1 MLQAFE
7 QFLSDKERIPKK
19 NAPYYIKWVSD
30 CYRYFDKPQT
40 QLLTNEQSAEF
51 LSRLAKKHEDWKV
64 QQADRALKLYGYF
77 LTRKQRS
84 EDGPSVD
91 NQGNWE
97 EIEEKIRQALR
108 LRHRSYSTEKTYV
121 LWLRQFQGFV
131 NGKHLS
137 SLDGKD
143 LQDFLSYLAV
153 ERKVSASTQ
162 NQALNAIVFLYRH
175 VFDKDIEGEISA
187 VRAKQKRRLPVVLT
201 VEEVDKILLRMSGV
215 SRLMAR
221 LIYGCG
227 LRMQECLQLRI
238 KDIDFEQGVIV
249 IRSGKGD
256 KDRRTVLPKAVR
268 EDLAKHLIDIKVTY
282 EKDRKEQVNGVQ
294 LPGALERK
302 YPNAGKEWGWFWLF
316 PSQTLSVDP
325 RTNVVRR
332 HHVYHDALQRA
343 FKVAVM
349 KVGVTKQASVH
360 TLRHSFA
367 THLLENGND
376 IRTIQELLGHT
387 SIQTTM
393 VYTHVAT
400 KNILGVRS
408 PLDK

>member
-7 QFLSDKERIPKK
+7 QFLMDKEGVPKK
-19 NAPYYIKWVSD
+19 NAPYYVKWVSD
-30 CYRYFDKPQT
+30 CYRFVDKPET
-40 QLLTNEQSAEF
+40 QSLTNEQTAEF
-51 LSRLAKKHEDWKV
+51 LIRLTKKLEDWQV
-64 QQADRALKLYGYF
+64 QQADRALRSYGYF

-84 EDGPSVD
+84 EGEPSVN
-91 NQGNWE
+91 NQGDWK
-97 EIEEKIRQALR
+97 EIEEKMRQALR
-108 LRHRSYSTEKTYV
+108 LRHRSYSTEQTYIQ
-121 LWLRQFQGFV
+121 WLRQFHGFLD
-131 NGKHLS
+131 GKHHN
-137 SLDGKD
+137 SLEGKD
-143 LQDFLSYLAV
+143 LQNFLSYLAV

-175 VFDKDIEGEISA
+175 VFDKNIEGEINA
-187 VRAKQKRRLPVVLT
+187 VRAKQKRRLPVVLS
-201 VEEVDKILLRMSGV
+201 VKEVDKIVSGMSGLN
-215 SRLMAR
+215 RLMVR

-227 LRMQECLQLRI
+227 LRLQECLQLRI
-238 KDIDFEQGVIV
+238 KDVDFEQGVVV

-256 KDRRTVLPKAVR
+256 KDRRTVLPEAVR
-268 EDLAKHLIDIKVTY
+268 EELAKHLTGIKVIY
-282 EKDRKEQVNGVQ
+282 EKDRKENLNGVQ

-316 PSQTLSVDP
+316 PSQTVSIDP
-325 RTNVVRR
+325 RTNIVRR
-332 HHVYHDALQRA
+332 HHVYYDALQRA

-349 KVGVTKQASVH
+349 KAGITKQASVH

-367 THLLENGND
+367 THLLENGYD

-387 SIQTTM
+387 NLQTTM
-393 VYTHVAT
+393 IYTHVAT

>member
-7 QFLSDKERIPKK
+7 QFLSDKERVPQK
-19 NAPYYIKWVSD
+19 NAPYYVKWVSD
-30 CYRYFDKPQT
+30 CYLYFDKPET
-40 QLLTNEQSAEF
+40 QLLTNEQNAEF
-51 LSRLAKKHEDWKV
+51 LSRLAKKHEDWQV
-64 QQADRALKLYGYF
+64 QQADRALRLYGYF
-77 LTRKQRS
+77 LTRKQTS
-84 EDGPSVD
+84 EDEPSVN
-91 NQGNWE
+91 NQGDWK
-97 EIEEKIRQALR
+97 EIEEEMRQALR
-108 LRHRSYSTEKTYV
+108 LRHRSYSTETTYI
-121 LWLRQFQGFV
+121 LWFRQFQGFV
-131 NGKHLS
+131 NGKHYK

-143 LQDFLSYLAV
+143 LQNFLSYLAV

-201 VEEVDKILLRMSGV
+201 AKEVDKIVSEMSDIN
-215 SRLMAR
+215 RLMAR

-227 LRMQECLQLRI
+227 LRLQECLQLRI
-238 KDIDFEQGVIV
+238 KDVDFEQGVVV

-256 KDRRTVLPKAVR
+256 KDRRTVLPEAVR
-268 EDLAKHLIDIKVTY
+268 EELAKHLTDIKVIY
-282 EKDRKEQVNGVQ
+282 EKDRKEQLNGVQ

-302 YPNAGKEWGWFWLF
+302 YPNAGKEWAWFWLF
-316 PSQTLSVDP
+316 PSKTLSMDP
-325 RTNVVRR
+325 RTKIVRR

-349 KVGVTKQASVH
+349 KAGITKQASVH

-367 THLLENGND
+367 THLLENGYD

-387 SIQTTM
+387 NLQTTM
-393 VYTHVAT
+393 IYTHVAT
-400 KNILGVRS
+400 KNLLGVRS